1 MSKLSTPKPIFFQKG
16 PKLFSVD
23 FALFSAFRVILFYQ
37 TFSFVSF
44 RISTP
49 NTPKTQSGNKPS
61 QREAM
66 ISNILAML
74 ENIEKLDTKIDK
86 AKSYS
91 IPTMSTKKELSNPS
105 VTITNGK

>member
-1 MSKLSTPKPIFFQKG
+1 
-16 PKLFSVD
+16 
-23 FALFSAFRVILFYQ
+23 
-37 TFSFVSF
+37 
-44 RISTP
+44 
-49 NTPKTQSGNKPS
+49 
-61 QREAM
+61 M